1 MIIYDRIY
9 GPVTVTEPVI
19 LDLLNTQALRRLDGV
34 LQHGVTALVGVTT
47 LTSRLEHSIGAM
59 LLVRRL
65 GATLDEQI
73 AALLHDISHTAMS
86 HVIDYVYARHDSQS
100 YHDEMKEWYVAQSDI
115 PAVLARY
122 GYDWRSLL
130 HEEDFPLLEQPSPA
144 LCADRVDYFL
154 RDGHDL
160 GVLSA
165 AEVASM
171 LQHITVQDG
180 RIVVDDLATAR
191 LFAYG
196 YIAADEASWS
206 NFYEVGLYEV
216 TAQALRL
223 ALRRNIITNADFW
236 GTDAELWQ
244 TLRQSDD
251 PMLQAYLGF
260 VSKEAK
266 FVRDETDPTF
276 YVTTKIRTIDPD
288 VLHNGTLVRFSSLD
302 PAFATYRQNYIAQ
315 KQGQWPMRVVD
326 FPAHL
331 RAEIATEAG
340 ESMVTEA

>member
-1 MIIYDRIY
+1 M
-9 GPVTVTEPVI
+9 TEPVI
-19 LDLLNTQALRRLDGV
+19 LDLLDTQALRRLAGV
-34 LQHGVTALVGVTT
+34 LQHGVTALVGITT
-47 LTSRLEHSIGAM
+47 PTTRLEHSIGAM

-65 GATLDEQI
+65 GASLSEQI

-115 PAVLARY
+115 PAVLAGY
-122 GYDWRSLL
+122 GYDWQAFLQ
-130 HEEDFPLLEQPSPA
+130 EDDFPLLEQPSPA

-154 RDGHDL
+154 RDGYDL

-165 AEVASM
+165 AEVAYM
-171 LQHITVQDG
+171 VQHLTVFAG
-180 RIVVDDLATAR
+180 RMVVDDLTAAR

-196 YIAADEASWS
+196 YLAADEASWS
-206 NFYEVGLYEV
+206 NFREVGLYEI

-236 GTDAELWQ
+236 GTDAELWD
-244 TLRQSDD
+244 TLQQSQD

-260 VSKEAK
+260 VSKETV

-276 YVTTKIRTIDPD
+276 YVTTKIRTIDPH
-288 VLHNGTLVRFSSLD
+288 VLHEGELVPFSTLD
-302 PAFATYRQNYIAQ
+302 PEFAAHRQTYLAQ
-315 KQGQWPMRVVD
+315 KAGRWPMRMVGL
-326 FPAHL
+326 PAHL
-331 RAEIATEAG
+331 RTEI
-340 ESMVTEA
+340 VTEQMIEE